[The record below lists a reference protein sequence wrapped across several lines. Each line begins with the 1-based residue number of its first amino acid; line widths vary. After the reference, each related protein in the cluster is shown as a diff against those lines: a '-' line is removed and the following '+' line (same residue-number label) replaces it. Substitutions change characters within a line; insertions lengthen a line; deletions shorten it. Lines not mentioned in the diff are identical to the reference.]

1 MSILRPHRSIPS
13 PVPTA
18 RPASSPVPQS
28 NGDIAIVPDSVQD
41 TPAQLAADTVAA
53 VPVTLDL
60 SSTSKTSHVMPRSG
74 AAPAAPDTVIP
85 AVDTASTPAREPTA
99 HEQLAQRYIA
109 GGYLSLC
116 FIASLLFFVVSSIAC
131 YVGEY
136 VSTYGGGNG
145 WTLKRPLYGEPEA
158 GHVPGMDQR

>member
-1 MSILRPHRSIPS
+1 MCSTAPDNEKDA
-13 PVPTA
+13 PVPLA
-18 RPASSPVPQS
+18 V
-28 NGDIAIVPDSVQD
+28 D
-41 TPAQLAADTVAA
+41 TIAA
-53 VPVTLDL
+53 VPITPDV
-60 SSTSKTSHVMPRSG
+60 SSTARTKHVLPRNG

-85 AVDTASTPAREPTA
+85 ADVAATAPAREPTA

-136 VSTYGGGNG
+136 VSTYGGENG
-145 WTLKRPLYGEPEA
+145 
-158 GHVPGMDQR
+158 